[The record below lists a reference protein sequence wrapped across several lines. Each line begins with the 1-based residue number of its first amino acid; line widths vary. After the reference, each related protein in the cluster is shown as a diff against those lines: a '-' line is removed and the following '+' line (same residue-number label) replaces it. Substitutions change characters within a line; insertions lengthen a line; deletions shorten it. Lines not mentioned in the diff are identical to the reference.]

1 MYLKRLEIVGFK
13 SFTERTSV
21 VLAPG
26 ISAVVGPNGCGK
38 SNIIDAIRWVMGE
51 QSPRLLRAKNMED
64 LLFNGSVGRSA
75 ASVAEVTLTLSRGG
89 GERAPAEVSVTRRL
103 YRGGDSEYLIN
114 RVPCRLKDLVR
125 LFIEAGMGTRAYN
138 IIEQEK
144 VGRLVDAPP
153 EERRL
158 LIDEAA
164 GITRFKEQKKESER
178 RLESA
183 ETNLAT
189 AATLMGEAHKRLL
202 SVARAAAKALKW
214 RELRERLREFELI
227 VMSRRFLSLQDGRA
241 GLAAK
246 VLAARAGLTL
256 MEAGNEE
263 IEAAVD
269 ALRLEDELLS
279 SRLEEELGAWHEMR
293 SAAEQ
298 RAREIEHLDSD
309 IRSAA
314 ARQKS
319 ADDDLGT
326 LDSDRARHDEEKA
339 RLSLTVADLENDSRE
354 AEETKRD
361 LRERWLVLKNDCD
374 RLAAD
379 RDKAARELERGR
391 DDLGRLGETLAGA
404 ASLTEH
410 LTGRGRA
417 LELEQNQAD
426 RTLAE
431 ARERTASRTRFRTML
446 EEDLEGAREELA
458 GRREELLDAR
468 RALEAEV
475 RLLGEAERDLA
486 AIGSQVETLENLKDS
501 GFGWYP
507 DGSTALLKDPE
518 AKGLVGPVAERLNI
532 PDGYEEAAEAA
543 LGERLGWIMAEDREA
558 CLAALLIAR
567 RKNLGRCVLV
577 SQEDLDGGDLA
588 KTLLGPLKLVES
600 AAGGH
605 DGDDD
610 GPGVDA
616 AQILKAFDK
625 KHAYLTRDGDYLG
638 PVHMAG
644 SGTGGTSG
652 TTGTTGTGA
661 AAGPG
666 GDGGK
671 QQASPRGKKRGGGG
685 GQTGQT
691 ARAGGPA
698 PAGRGDGGPDSP
710 GRGLLAR
717 IKELDA
723 LRARLGD
730 TEDRVAEAGGRVAA
744 KRTLLNEA
752 DEALAAADNRT
763 ANLTA
768 DLADANAK
776 LMVAKSDEQGL
787 AIRRQSLE
795 GEMERARAE
804 LADNMRRRAAA
815 AEEKASLET
824 GLAGLEDAWR
834 RAAAE
839 AESRNEEL
847 EQLREH
853 SQAAASQADAY
864 YERLEGA
871 RRELSR
877 VSDWLDNLEGRQASL
892 ETLAVQL
899 AAAVEEMS
907 QKKAGLLLEAETS
920 PETLKEAEEKVAAI
934 RESISGL
941 RSRIAEAEE
950 KAKAARRAREAA
962 ASELAGLEK
971 ELLES
976 GHGLAKIE
984 DDLLRDWRVVL
995 VDPSAPVVEDVPPEL
1010 AGDDGDSDDDS
1021 GDSDDDFDD
1030 SDDDSGDSDDDD
1042 DEDSEDDDDGDE
1054 DSEDDDD
1061 ADSADL
1067 TEAGAAPEPS
1077 ETSGADEVRAAPP
1090 QVVDPRDYQD
1100 RELPPL
1106 AESTILKLRE
1116 KILAMGDV
1124 NQEAIAEEEEL
1135 RGRYEFYKT
1144 QNDDLTA
1151 AISDLRAGIA
1161 RINQTCRQRFSETFE
1176 LANQKFKEIFPVLF
1190 EGGEGWLSLT
1200 NESDPLE
1207 SGVEIHVHP
1216 PGKKITVMRSLS
1228 GGEKTL
1234 TSLCLI
1240 FALYL
1245 IKPSPFCLLDEAD
1258 APLDEANID
1267 RFNRLLRNL
1276 SGASQ
1281 IIMVTHNKRTMQIS
1295 DTLYGVTMETPGV
1308 SRLVSVNLSEAE
1320 GLTDA

>member
-89 GERAPAEVSVTRRL
+89 DGRSPAEISVTRRL

-114 RVPCRLKDLVR
+114 RAPCRLKDLVR

-189 AATLMGEAHKRLL
+189 AATLMGETHKRLL

-227 VMSRRFLSLQDGRA
+227 VMSRRFLSLRDGRA
-241 GLAAK
+241 GLAAG
-246 VLAARAGLTL
+246 VLAARDGLAL

-293 SAAEQ
+293 SAAER
-298 RAREIEHLDSD
+298 RAGEIEHLDSD

-319 ADDDLGT
+319 ADDDLGA
-326 LDSDRARHDEEKA
+326 LGSDRARHDEEKA
-339 RLSLTVADLENDSRE
+339 RLSRTVADLEDDSRE

-431 ARERTASRTRFRTML
+431 ARDRTASRTRFRTML

-486 AIGSQVETLENLKDS
+486 AVGSQVETLENLKDS

-518 AKGLVGPVAERLNI
+518 AKGLVGPVAELLNI

-543 LGERLGWIMAEDREA
+543 LGERLGWIVAEDREA

-577 SQEDLDGGDLA
+577 SREDLDGGDLA
-588 KTLLGPLKLVES
+588 KTLLGPLRLVES

-610 GPGVDA
+610 DPGVDA

-644 SGTGGTSG
+644 SGTGGTA
-652 TTGTTGTGA
+652 GTGA

-671 QQASPRGKKRGGGG
+671 RQASPREKKRGGGG

-730 TEDRVAEAGGRVAA
+730 AEDRAAEAGGRVAA

-804 LADNMRRRAAA
+804 LADNMRARAAA

-839 AESRNEEL
+839 AESRNGEL

-871 RRELSR
+871 RRELAR

-995 VDPSAPVVEDVPPEL
+995 VDPSAPVVEDAAPEP

-1021 GDSDDDFDD
+1021 GDSDDDDD
-1030 SDDDSGDSDDDD
+1030 
-1042 DEDSEDDDDGDE
+1042 DSEDDDDDSDDDGSEEE
-1054 DSEDDDD
+1054 DSGDDGSD
-1061 ADSADL
+1061 ASAASAAANDSADL
-1067 TEAGAAPEPS
+1067 TEAGAASEPS

-1090 QVVDPRDYQD
+1090 QVVDPRDYRD